1 MNMTFGGECQIVLK
15 CVLLYKEWCQ
25 MKRALYVIIVLW
37 VGVTGIYMANVG
49 KAQTVSMSSAFTD
62 SISGREWCELDTCVE
77 GYGKFGVCYL
87 SDEEKE
93 RLVKNVAAALGIT
106 SPCTITTEQERRGVW
121 DGEPGSDAVD
131 ISTVVLT
138 KDSVSG
144 SVTIKS
150 ITQEHL
156 GEAGTGTSAINAEQY
171 VYVSINVN
179 NNIDCA
185 NSYRQL
191 VEGMFDAMGIQGNVN
206 MNLVGTL
213 EGALNSDEKNELAD
227 SLLKK
232 LDAEVVAENRDNE
245 MFTIY
250 AYSKGAGS
258 YITIGGS
265 KINMNIAIGYD
276 EEQNATKVYL
286 ASPVNSL
293 DY

>member
-1 MNMTFGGECQIVLK
+1 
-15 CVLLYKEWCQ
+15 
-25 MKRALYVIIVLW
+25 MKRALYVIVVLW
-37 VGVTGIYMANVG
+37 VAVTGIYMANMGRTKNV
-49 KAQTVSMSSAFTD
+49 
-62 SISGREWCELDTCVE
+62 SISTAFSDSVDGRQWCELDTYIE

-87 SDEEKE
+87 SADEKE
-93 RLVKNVAAALGIT
+93 RLVKNVAGALGIS
-106 SPCTITTEQERRGVW
+106 SPCVITTEQESRGVR

-131 ISTVVLT
+131 VSTTILS
-138 KDSVSG
+138 KESVNG
-144 SVTIKS
+144 NVTIKA
-150 ITQEHL
+150 ITQERQ
-156 GEAGTGTSAINAEQY
+156 GEDGADANTTFAEQY
-171 VYVSINVN
+171 VYVNITVY

-185 NSYRQL
+185 NSYREL

-206 MNLVGTL
+206 MNLVGSL
-213 EGALNSDEKNELAD
+213 EGALNSSEKNELAD

-232 LDAEVVAENRDNE
+232 LDAKVVAENRDGDI
-245 MFTIY
+245 FTIY

-276 EEQNATKVYL
+276 EEQDTTKVYL